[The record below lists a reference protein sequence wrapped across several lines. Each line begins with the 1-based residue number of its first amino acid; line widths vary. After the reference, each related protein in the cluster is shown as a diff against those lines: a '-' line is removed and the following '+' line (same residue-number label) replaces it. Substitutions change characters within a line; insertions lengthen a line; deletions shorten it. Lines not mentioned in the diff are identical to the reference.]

1 VHVDRDKALE
11 FIDRF
16 TTIAAGA
23 TTIGLLAVADRTGL
37 LRSMA
42 GKPARTVDVIAA
54 DAGLDRRYTRE
65 ILSGLVAAGIL
76 DYSPADAA
84 FALSDEHATVI
95 ADDASPYS
103 MTGWLDMLP
112 AALDHTDEIAAAT
125 RDGGGVPFASF
136 GEAMVTGI
144 DRAST
149 PSMTI
154 LLTRKWLPTMP
165 DVVEH
170 LATGGRIA
178 DIGCGS
184 GSAVR
189 AMARAYPLASVVGFD
204 IDERSIQKA
213 IANTAEPNA
222 SFVVGGADAID
233 QGEAFDLVT
242 MFDVVHDLSDPL
254 GVLQQI
260 RGSISAK
267 GVLLMMEPRI
277 AANLEDNIN
286 DRATLLYGIST
297 FHCMTQSLAGSGA
310 GLGAAWGP
318 AAAQELCEAAG
329 FTSFEELPIENPF
342 SAFFRV
348 G

>member
-1 VHVDRDKALE
+1 VDREKALA
-11 FIDRF
+11 FIGQF
-16 TTIAAGA
+16 TTMAAGA

-37 LRSMA
+37 LGSMVH
-42 GKPARTVDVIAA
+42 KPARTVDVIAA

-65 ILSGLVAAGIL
+65 ILSGLVAAGII
-76 DYSPADAA
+76 DYSPAVTS
-84 FALSDEHATVI
+84 FSLSDEHAAVI
-95 ADDASPYS
+95 ADDTSPYS

-112 AALDHTDEIAAAT
+112 AALNHTDAIAAVAT
-125 RDGGGVPFASF
+125 EGGGVPFTAF
-136 GEAMVTGI
+136 GERMVTGI

-154 LLTRKWLPTMP
+154 LLTRKWLPKMP
-165 DVVEH
+165 DVVER
-170 LATGGRIA
+170 LEAGGRIA

-204 IDERSIQKA
+204 IDKRSIERA
-213 IANTAEPNA
+213 VAGTTEPNA
-222 SFVVGGADAID
+222 SFVVGGSDAIKD
-233 QGEAFDLVT
+233 SGPFDLVT

-254 GVLQQI
+254 GVLHEV
-260 RGSISAK
+260 RESMSDT

-277 AANLEDNIN
+277 AAKLEDNIN
-286 DRATLLYGIST
+286 DRASLLYGIST

-318 AAAQELCEAAG
+318 AAAEELCEAAG
-329 FTSFEELPIENPF
+329 FTSFDELPIENPF
-342 SAFFRV
+342 SAFFRIE
-348 G
+348 